1 MRKFIALIITGLALA
16 LAASAMS
23 SSTDGIKRVGTSV
36 KFMANYYTSGGN
48 RWVVTGSVS
57 NGSLSPSG
65 RRVYVFRDGT
75 NYLGS
80 TYTDSHG
87 NWTVTKWGRVAPDM
101 HGFEVTVQDRFLG
114 GPTWVDEL
122 PAQVSHIGGPPLR

>member
-48 RWVVTGSVS
+48 RWVVTGRVS

-75 NYLGS
+75 NYLGIHLHRFPWQL
-80 TYTDSHG
+80 DG
-87 NWTVTKWGRVAPDM
+87 DQVGPGRTGHAT
-101 HGFEVTVQDRFLG
+101 GSR
-114 GPTWVDEL
+114 
-122 PAQVSHIGGPPLR
+122 